1 MAELPGWRGW
11 DVAWQGGDV
20 SGDLTRRLVLLRHA
34 KSDWP
39 DVPDHDRPLAKRGRR
54 DAPVV
59 GRWLKRR
66 GYVPQFVLCSTA
78 RRTRETWKLAAPETG
93 ASPQV
98 RYEARAYAAT
108 AGTLLELV
116 RGMPDQCETALL
128 IGHNPGI
135 SQLAVLLA
143 EPWPDARAP
152 QQGQSSR
159 QNQVARQ
166 SSPRPG
172 APPVTGPLQ
181 RAKAG
186 FPTAAAAVLEFEGG
200 WSRLDPGQASM
211 LDFAVP
217 ADMT

>member
-1 MAELPGWRGW
+1 
-11 DVAWQGGDV
+11 V

-59 GRWLKRR
+59 GRWLKRE
-66 GYVPQFVLCSTA
+66 GYVPGFVLCSTA

-93 ASPQV
+93 ASPQI
-98 RYEARAYAAT
+98 RYERKAYAAT

-116 RGMPDQCETALL
+116 GGIPAQYKTALL

-135 SQLAVLLA
+135 SHLAVLLA
-143 EPWPDARAP
+143 EPWEDARAP
-152 QQGQSSR
+152 EQGE
-159 QNQVARQ
+159 
-166 SSPRPG
+166 
-172 APPVTGPLQ
+172 APPQRKDAPQPDTPSKQQLVAPPAPGPLQ

-186 FPTAAAAVLEFEGG
+186 FPTATAAVLEFQGD
-200 WSRLDPGQASM
+200 WSRLDPGEARM

-217 ADMT
+217 ADMA